1 MLHSLSTFASF
12 LIFRISAGNTADI
25 VVISAVTDASKG
37 SRGISL
43 FAVEKGTPGFEVAKR
58 FSKLGKHASDTCLL
72 TLENVEVP
80 AENLLGVEGGGFQ
93 SMLTNLPVERL
104 SMAVGSAA
112 AARRAL
118 AVTLNYVHGRRMFG
132 GNMAQL
138 QSVQHKLSQ
147 LRVDIQ
153 TISAAVDSCIT
164 AQVAG
169 SLTPDAAAAAK
180 VAATDLAG
188 RVADTCLQ
196 LFGGYGYLKNNPVA
210 KIFVDQRVTRICQ

>member
-1 MLHSLSTFASF
+1 M
-12 LIFRISAGNTADI
+12 
-25 VVISAVTDASKG
+25 ISAVTDASKG

-43 FAVEKGTPGFEVAKR
+43 FAVEKGTPGFESGKR
-58 FSKLGKHASDTCLL
+58 FAKLGKHASDTCLL

-93 SMLTNLPVERL
+93 SMLANLPVERL

-112 AARRAL
+112 AARRTL
-118 AVTLNYVHGRRMFG
+118 AITLNYVHGRRLFG
-132 GNMAQL
+132 GIMAQL
-138 QSVQHKLSQ
+138 QSVQHKLAQ

-196 LFGGYGYLKNNPVA
+196 LFGGYGYLRANPVA